1 MKGVKAF
8 TLIELIVVIAIIGVL
23 AAILVPSMIGY
34 VEKSKLGTANS
45 NAKLALENAAVYA
58 TECDARGC
66 PVPNAVYTSDLR
78 NVTITTYAFD
88 GQEMEQA
95 LQVMM
100 GTRDASGGV
109 SEVHLEAGIC
119 SDSVWAKNPNDRCIG
134 RWPESQESKADDP
147 YPGFAGM

>member
-1 MKGVKAF
+1 
-8 TLIELIVVIAIIGVL
+8 
-23 AAILVPSMIGY
+23 
-34 VEKSKLGTANS
+34 N
-45 NAKLALENAAVYA
+45 
-58 TECDARGC
+58 
-66 PVPNAVYTSDLR
+66 
-78 NVTITTYAFD
+78 
-88 GQEMEQA
+88 EMEQA